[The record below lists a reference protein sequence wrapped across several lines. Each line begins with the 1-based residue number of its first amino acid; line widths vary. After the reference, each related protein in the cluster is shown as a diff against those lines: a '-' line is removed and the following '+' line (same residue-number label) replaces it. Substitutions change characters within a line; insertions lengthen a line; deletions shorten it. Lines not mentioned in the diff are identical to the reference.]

1 MKTPNLNIELSDNFL
16 TKSSFATDINIIP
29 NPVAIYLPL
38 TQEVFLNNMAYK
50 TLDLPQDERIDMRDF
65 LESNKHLI
73 QFARES
79 YSNILQNK
87 RVILNLPNNT
97 TQQIEFS
104 FSISKDDVL
113 GHIYFVTFKKISYS
127 APINTVFSL
136 SMVKEEISKLKEN
149 LNSEGKNALSKILK
163 EYFNEENKQLSLE
176 DMVNYE
182 KELQIIQRKFPVL
195 SRREVIICGLL
206 LNNMDLEDIA
216 KTTDRT
222 LNSVF
227 VTIHRINKKT
237 DIPNKNELVRI
248 LQETIAFES

>member
-38 TQEVFLNNMAYK
+38 TQEVFLNDMAYK
-50 TLDLPQDERIDMRDF
+50 TLDLPKDERIDMRLF

-73 QFARES
+73 KIAKET
-79 YSNILQNK
+79 YSNVLHNK
-87 RVILNLPNNT
+87 RIIINLPNDT
-97 TQQIEFS
+97 TLQIEVS
-104 FSISKDDVL
+104 FSITQDDVL
-113 GHIYFVTFKKISYS
+113 GQIYFITFKKISYS
-127 APINTVFSL
+127 APINTVYSL

-149 LNSEGKNALSKILK
+149 LNNEGKNALNKILK

-237 DIPNKNELVRI
+237 DIPNKNELVRV